1 MEQIEFQLKKKKGKC
16 YKAGPPDK
24 AGQQYRQWIEEFYK
38 DCAEAGDQSL
48 VTYAEH
54 LREYHVALTLNT
66 STRMTN
72 ARRYLQKYFDSLDR
86 EKFTEI
92 DEKLEQLYKMAI
104 RALDKYIEQ
113 HGEPDNP
120 LLTKLKELLLQNY
133 DDAETPQANEE
144 KSTNEEDCEKNEGVG
159 NKDGR
164 SREDLANAP
173 SPGNAY
179 EEGNRPI
186 DKDTSQKADDKAKVT
201 QEKNSRGEEK
211 LQSEIPRT
219 TGNAEKH
226 SREASK
232 KKDGETFEDKTK
244 EENEEGDETAD
255 NREAPKI
262 GRANRDFDA
271 NDAGQDSKKKL
282 SLETKEEDD
291 LVEDASYN
299 EDLAKRVDAR
309 SGHHSE
315 GAECT
320 DEVEE
325 VGGSEPDF
333 SEKDYEEVDD
343 RDDSKASGKDAHQAE
358 WEGPKGILFTKTR
371 ESTEALLD
379 WIKETKELNDVL
391 RPEPLV
397 GGGDCSSKYIYT
409 ICLNKLTSGTLKLW
423 IRLSVQLITAL
434 YLRKGKTLYRLLAC
448 LLTYRILYS
457 LTV

>member
-1 MEQIEFQLKKKKGKC
+1 MDQIELQLKKRKGKC

-38 DCAEAGDQSL
+38 DSAAAGDRFL
-48 VTYAEH
+48 VTFAEH

-86 EKFTEI
+86 KKFTEI

-104 RALDKYIEQ
+104 QALDKYIEQ
-113 HGEPDNP
+113 HGDPENP

-133 DDAETPQANEE
+133 EDAETPQANEI
-144 KSTNEEDCEKNEGVG
+144 KPTNEEDCENNEGVG

-164 SREDLANAP
+164 EDLAKAP
-173 SPGNAY
+173 NPGNAY
-179 EEGNRPI
+179 EEGNRSR
-186 DKDTSQKADDKAKVT
+186 DKDASQRANAKAMVT
-201 QEKNSRGEEK
+201 QKKNSSGEEK
-211 LQSEIPRT
+211 LQSEKART
-219 TGNAEKH
+219 TENAEKH
-226 SREASK
+226 RRETAD

-244 EENEEGDETAD
+244 EENEEGDEDVD
-255 NREAPKI
+255 NGEAAKRARE
-262 GRANRDFDA
+262 NCDLDA
-271 NDAGQDSKKKL
+271 NDAGQHSPKMF

-291 LVEDASYN
+291 LVKNASYE
-299 EDLAKRVDAR
+299 EDLVKRVDAS

-325 VGGSEPDF
+325 VGNSEPDGN
-333 SEKDYEEVDD
+333 EKDYKEVNDP
-343 RDDSKASGKDAHQAE
+343 DDSKASGKNAHQAE

-379 WIKETKELNDVL
+379 WIKETEELNNVL

-397 GGGDCSSKYIYT
+397 GGGDVSSKYIY
-409 ICLNKLTSGTLKLW
+409 
-423 IRLSVQLITAL
+423 AL
-434 YLRKGKTLYRLLAC
+434 FEQTDSKYIYALFEQADF
-448 LLTYRILYS
+448 
-457 LTV
+457 